1 MARPLRLEFPGAI
14 YHVTSRGNDQQPI
27 FVDDEDREFFLETLG
42 KVASR
47 FNWIVHAYC
56 LMDNHFHLVME
67 TLDGKLSVGMRQLN
81 GVYTQN
87 FNRRHSM
94 DGPVVQGRF
103 KAILIE
109 RDTFLLEMCRYVVLN
124 PLRLKAARQPQSYKW
139 SSYKAT
145 AGLEES
151 PSFLDNTWIHQHFSK
166 QKKRAEQAYQDF
178 VREGIGG
185 DSPWTH
191 VRRQI
196 LLGSPDFI
204 AHMEKLLASAGEIK
218 EYQKKQRKAERPALK
233 TLFNGVKDKASR
245 NGAIR
250 KAHIDHGY
258 SLFEIGDFVGLHYA
272 TISKIANANDWK

>member
-14 YHVTSRGNDQQPI
+14 YHVTSRGNEQQAI
-27 FVDDEDREFFLETLG
+27 FVDDEDRQFFLETLA
-42 KVASR
+42 KVAKR

-87 FNRRHSM
+87 FNRRHGQ

-109 RDTFLLEMCRYVVLN
+109 RDTFLLELSRYVVLN
-124 PLRLKAARQPQSYKW
+124 PLRLRAARQPQNYRW
-139 SSYKAT
+139 SSYRAT
-145 AGLEES
+145 AGLEEA
-151 PSFLDNTWIHQHFSK
+151 PEFLDSSWIHQNFSK
-166 QKKRAEQAYQDF
+166 QKKRAEQAYQEF

-185 DSPWTH
+185 ESPWSH

-196 LLGSPDFI
+196 LLGSPEFI
-204 AHMEKLLASAGEIK
+204 GHMEKLLASAGEIK
-218 EYQKKQRKAERPALK
+218 EYQKRQRKAERPTLK
-233 TLFNGVKDKASR
+233 SIFAGVKDKVTR
-245 NGAIR
+245 NAAIR
-250 KAHIDHGY
+250 AAHIDHSY
-258 SLFEIGDFVGLHYA
+258 SLFEIGDHVGLHYA
-272 TISKIANANDWK
+272 TISKIANADDWK